1 MKTENTKSHTSPI
14 RAFGKDTLNYIPANI
29 IPGIVGFFAIA
40 AYTRL
45 LNTEQYGQYILTITT
60 ISLVSSAAFSWLNQ
74 SGLRYFEEYNK
85 KGLLVRFTS
94 TAFISLFGS
103 ILVILFIWGG
113 VTMLLKKAWHPDLIR
128 ITQIAGIV
136 LAAQVIYMF
145 VLMLLRAGAGRKTSQ
160 YALYTVI
167 NSLGTFLL
175 AVCLIRFVGLG
186 VEGILLAM
194 IILLGSISLIELIQ
208 LVGKNL
214 IRTSCYSI
222 DLLKRFASYGI
233 PMIGVSMG
241 ALFVSV
247 SDRYMIQYIMG
258 TKAVG
263 IYSAGYDLAQKAI
276 QGMSTILILA
286 AFPIIF
292 RTFAQKGVKE
302 TGIVIGRLMAI
313 YLTAIVPAVFGVV
326 IVSKDMVGVCLGE
339 SFRHSH
345 IIMPWVATGVFCDGL
360 GLYCSASY
368 KLKEKTNL
376 LFYVWAIAATVNIIL
391 NIICIP
397 RFGMV
402 GAAYATLVAFLV
414 YLSITWIFGVKLLP
428 YLFPWKTLWKTVLAA
443 STMAIIVNAGF
454 SYATI
459 GIIPLITK
467 IAVGIFLYL
476 IFLAILREKIF
487 LDALRFGRRHFRSIL
502 KVFGV
507 KNARRSG

>member
-1 MKTENTKSHTSPI
+1 MKRQKPESNVSPTSV
-14 RAFGKDTLNYIPANI
+14 FGKDVLKYIPAQV
-29 IPGIVGFFAIA
+29 IPAIVSFLAIA

-45 LNTEQYGQYILTITT
+45 LDPEQYGQYILTITT

-85 KGLLVRFTS
+85 KGLLVSFTS

-103 ILVILFIWGG
+103 ILVIFFIWGG
-113 VTMLLKKAWHPDLIR
+113 VTMLLKKVWHPDFIR
-128 ITQIAGIV
+128 ITQIGGIV
-136 LAAQVIYMF
+136 LATQVIYMF
-145 VLMLLRAGAGRKTSQ
+145 VLVLLRAGRKTSQ
-160 YALYTVI
+160 YALYTII

-175 AVCLIRFVGLG
+175 AVCLIKFAGLG
-186 VEGILLAM
+186 IEGILLAM
-194 IILLGSISLIELIQ
+194 IIFLGSISFFELIQ
-208 LVGKNL
+208 LVRKDL
-214 IRTSCYSI
+214 IRTSCYSV

-233 PMIGVSMG
+233 PMIGVSIG
-241 ALFVSV
+241 ALVVSV

-263 IYSAGYDLAQKAI
+263 IYSAGYDLSQKAI

-292 RTFAQKGVKE
+292 RTFAQKGEKE
-302 TGIVIGRLMAI
+302 TGIVIGRLIAI

-326 IVSKDMVGVCLGE
+326 IVSKDIAGICLGE

-345 IIMPWVATGVFCDGL
+345 IIMPWVAAGVFCDGL
-360 GLYCSASY
+360 GLYCGASY

-397 RFGMV
+397 KFGMV
-402 GAAYATLVAFLV
+402 GAAYATLIAFLV
-414 YLSITWIFGVKLLP
+414 YLSVTWIFGVKLLR
-428 YLFPWKTLWKTVLAA
+428 YLFPWKTLFKTVLAA
-443 STMAIIVNAGF
+443 FTMAIIVNAGF

-467 IAVGIFLYL
+467 IAVGILLYL
-476 IFLAILREKIF
+476 IFLAILRESVF

-507 KNARRSG
+507 KNTKISG